1 MSAQAVETLLARLYS
16 EPQYRRTFL
25 QAPRQTARA
34 AGLDEAEAQALARID
49 RVGLE
54 LAAES
59 YARKRAGRAKAG

>member
-16 EPQYRRTFL
+16 DAEYRRVFL
-25 QAPRQTARA
+25 QAPEQTALA
-34 AGLDEAEAQALARID
+34 AGLDAAETEAIMRID

-59 YARKRAGRAKAG
+59 YARKREGRTKG

>member
-16 EPQYRRTFL
+16 DPGYRRAFL
-25 QAPRQTARA
+25 EAPQQTAQA
-34 AGLDEAEAQALARID
+34 AGLDATEVDALVRID

-59 YARKRAGRAKAG
+59 YARKREGRKKT